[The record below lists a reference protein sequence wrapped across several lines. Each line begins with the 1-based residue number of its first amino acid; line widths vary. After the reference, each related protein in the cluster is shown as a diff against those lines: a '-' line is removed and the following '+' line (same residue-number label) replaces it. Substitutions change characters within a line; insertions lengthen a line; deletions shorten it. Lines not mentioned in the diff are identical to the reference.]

1 VKHAWNPSTTLN
13 VIERNEIMSQFHHLR
28 VLSCKNETR
37 DAVVVTLE
45 VPEGVREAF
54 RFVQGQHLTL
64 RTRLDGE
71 EIRRSYSICSAPFED
86 DLRIAI
92 KRVPDG
98 LFSTW
103 ANENLKAGHT
113 VECMEPSGHFNVPL
127 DPAFPRHHV
136 AFAAGSGIT
145 PVLSIIKATL
155 AAEPLS
161 SVTLVYGNRASSSV
175 LFKDELADLKN
186 QYLTRLNLVY
196 ILSREHQDI
205 DLFNGR
211 IDRTKCDELLK
222 CWIDPATIDVAY
234 ICGPQIMMEE
244 VSESLQGR
252 HVDKARIKMEL
263 FSVGLPRGPRR
274 PLAAAAPG
282 STECNVTVIQDGRR
296 REFSIQKN
304 KETVLDSALEQGI
317 ELPYSCKGGVCST
330 CRCKMTSGEVE
341 MDVNF
346 ALEDYEV
353 ARGFILTC
361 QSYPLTNELVL
372 DYDQE
377 S

>member
-1 VKHAWNPSTTLN
+1 
-13 VIERNEIMSQFHHLR
+13 
-28 VLSCKNETR
+28 
-37 DAVVVTLE
+37 
-45 VPEGVREAF
+45 
-54 RFVQGQHLTL
+54 
-64 RTRLDGE
+64 
-71 EIRRSYSICSAPFED
+71 
-86 DLRIAI
+86 
-92 KRVPDG
+92 
-98 LFSTW
+98 
-103 ANENLKAGHT
+103 
-113 VECMEPSGHFNVPL
+113 
-127 DPAFPRHHV
+127 
-136 AFAAGSGIT
+136 
-145 PVLSIIKATL
+145 
-155 AAEPLS
+155 
-161 SVTLVYGNRASSSV
+161 
-175 LFKDELADLKN
+175 
-186 QYLTRLNLVY
+186 LNLVY

-222 CWIDPATIDVAY
+222 RWIDPATIDVAY

-252 HVDKARIKMEL
+252 QVDKARIKMEL
-263 FSVGLPRGPRR
+263 FSSGLPRGPRR
-274 PLAAAAPG
+274 PSATAAPS
-282 STECNVTVIQDGRR
+282 STECKVTVIQDGRR
-296 REFSIQKN
+296 REFSIKKN

-341 MDVNF
+341 MDVKF